1 MSDDSKLT
9 KRQVMEMYL
18 EIGNNLETVN
28 KAVSKIGNKLTEESE
43 IWPLLLM
50 IFESNYEAIAG
61 IGLLKED
68 MMK

>member
-61 IGLLKED
+61 IRLLKED
-68 MMK
+68 MTK